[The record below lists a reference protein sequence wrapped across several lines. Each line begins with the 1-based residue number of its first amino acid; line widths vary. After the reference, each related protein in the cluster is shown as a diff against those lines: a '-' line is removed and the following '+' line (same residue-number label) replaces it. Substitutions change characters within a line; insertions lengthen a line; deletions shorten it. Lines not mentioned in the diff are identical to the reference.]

1 MSRKG
6 LLLFLITG
14 LAWGVPYFFIRIAV
28 EDFSAP
34 TIIFARVV
42 IGAAVLIPLALKRGA
57 LIPALKAWPWVLV
70 FAALEM
76 VGPWW
81 LITTAEQHITS
92 GLTGL
97 LIATVPFFSV
107 LIAYFFMGDKSVFH
121 PKTVIGLVVGFAGVI
136 LLVGIDSI
144 GGHVEPLWV
153 GAVVLGAIGYSLAP
167 AIASAKIG
175 DVPTVGVIALSMAIV
190 AVIYAIPALMALP
203 VEIAAGPSINSWMAL
218 AVLGVVCSAIAF
230 VVFFELMKE
239 IGAARATLITH
250 MNTLVA
256 ILLGTIFLAEPL
268 TTGILLGVPLVLVGS
283 WFAARRHG

>member
-153 GAVVLGAIGYSLAP
+153 GAVVLGAIGYCA
-167 AIASAKIG
+167 
-175 DVPTVGVIALSMAIV
+175 
-190 AVIYAIPALMALP
+190 
-203 VEIAAGPSINSWMAL
+203 
-218 AVLGVVCSAIAF
+218 
-230 VVFFELMKE
+230 
-239 IGAARATLITH
+239 
-250 MNTLVA
+250 
-256 ILLGTIFLAEPL
+256 
-268 TTGILLGVPLVLVGS
+268 
-283 WFAARRHG
+283 